1 MRHVNI
7 GLYIFALLLRFS
19 LSADFFHWHS
29 VSNDGGALFPAVA
42 IMPAQTLIKADY
54 VSHPVTI

>member
-1 MRHVNI
+1 MQHIHI
-7 GLYIFALLLRFS
+7 GLYILALLFRFS

-29 VSNDGGALFPAVA
+29 VSNGGGALFPAVA
-42 IMPAQTLIKADY
+42 FLPAQTLIKADY